1 MHSNLNFH
9 AAQAET
15 PRVSSTHMLKSL
27 AEKALKH
34 IPGAAEAI
42 QKSFSTT
49 PIVPEIQPKKPMN
62 LVYHMPH

>member
-9 AAQAET
+9 AAQAEI

-34 IPGAAEAI
+34 IPGAQEVI
-42 QKSFSTT
+42 QRSFSTS
-49 PIVPEIQPKKPMN
+49 PIVPEIKAKKPMN